1 MLRRPPRSTRT
12 DTLFPYT
19 TLFRSEPDLPKRL
32 LAREVSELPRYEQN
46 MQLGPGV
53 FGPTTKV
60 FLFKLINLLGQQ
72 GWFYLQI
79 FRLADGKPADFKL
92 GVFGAFWR
100 YLADEYRQAWRVH
113 RARLRQG

>member
-1 MLRRPPRSTRT
+1 MFFFFLSFSFFFFSLYGDHRYLHVLTHSFPTRRSSA
-12 DTLFPYT
+12 L
-19 TLFRSEPDLPKRL
+19 
-32 LAREVSELPRYEQN
+32 
-46 MQLGPGV
+46 
-53 FGPTTKV
+53 

-113 RARLRQG
+113 RARRRQS